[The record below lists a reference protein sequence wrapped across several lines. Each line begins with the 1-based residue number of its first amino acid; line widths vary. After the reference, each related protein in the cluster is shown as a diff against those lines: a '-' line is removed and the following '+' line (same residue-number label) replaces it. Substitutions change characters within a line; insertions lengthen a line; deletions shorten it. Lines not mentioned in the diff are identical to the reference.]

1 MFAGYI
7 NAFIK
12 MKLEAS
18 GWPEQ
23 CKSEE
28 EKKKFLDECRLQD
41 GIELDR
47 AELDKGLNPALRQ
60 IAVSYSLF

>member
-1 MFAGYI
+1 
-7 NAFIK
+7 

-23 CKSEE
+23 CKFEE
-28 EKKKFLDECRLQD
+28 EKQKFLDECRLQD

-47 AELDKGLNPALRQ
+47 IELDKGLNPALMQ
-60 IAVSYSLF
+60 ISVSLLLFILRNNFYAK

>member
-23 CKSEE
+23 CKTAEQ
-28 EKKKFLDECRLQD
+28 KRQFLEQCRLQD
-41 GIELDR
+41 GIDLDP

-60 IAVSYSLF
+60 IAVR

>member
-1 MFAGYI
+1 
-7 NAFIK
+7 

-23 CKSEE
+23 YKTEE
-28 EKKKFLDECRLQD
+28 QKQQFLVEWRLQD
-41 GIELDR
+41 GIKLDR

-60 IAVSYSLF
+60 IALS